1 MPRDWWSSAR
11 TLTQAARL
19 SQSWRSLKS
28 VEIETLAGLWVSEVD
43 VSTEMGAVGPQ
54 DDRVAILEIA
64 TKEAQP
70 AEEVASKST
79 EERIDGQIMK
89 IEEPPDPNVPLTVSA
104 VVAAAVAAVVDDLK
118 LEAEEVEDLMV
129 DRAVK
134 VVEELQGTV
143 AATMGG
149 NSFRLNS

>member
-64 TKEAQP
+64 TKEAEP

-104 VVAAAVAAVVDDLK
+104 VVVAAAAVVDDLK
-118 LEAEEVEDLMV
+118 LEVEEVEDLMV

-143 AATMGG
+143 AATTGG
-149 NSFRLNS
+149 KSFRLNS

>member
-1 MPRDWWSSAR
+1 MV
-11 TLTQAARL
+11 QL

-43 VSTEMGAVGPQ
+43 DSTEMGAVGPQ
-54 DDRVAILEIA
+54 DDRAAILEIA
-64 TKEAQP
+64 TKGAEP

-104 VVAAAVAAVVDDLK
+104 VVAAAVVDELK
-118 LEAEEVEDLMV
+118 VEVEEVEDLMV

>member
-11 TLTQAARL
+11 TLTQVVQL

-43 VSTEMGAVGPQ
+43 DSTEMGAVGPQ
-54 DDRVAILEIA
+54 DDRAAILEIA
-64 TKEAQP
+64 PTKGAEP

-79 EERIDGQIMK
+79 EERIGGQIMK

-104 VVAAAVAAVVDDLK
+104 VVVAAAVVDDSK
-118 LEAEEVEDLMV
+118 VEVEEVEDLIV

-149 NSFRLNS
+149 NSFWLNS

>member
-1 MPRDWWSSAR
+1 
-11 TLTQAARL
+11 
-19 SQSWRSLKS
+19 
-28 VEIETLAGLWVSEVD
+28 VD
-43 VSTEMGAVGPQ
+43 VSTEMGAVAPQ
-54 DDRVAILEIA
+54 DDRAAILEIA
-64 TKEAQP
+64 TKGAEP

-79 EERIDGQIMK
+79 EERTDGQIMK

-104 VVAAAVAAVVDDLK
+104 VVAVVVDDLK
-118 LEAEEVEDLMV
+118 LEVEEVDELMV